1 MRPVFTWNLG
11 HRSLELGKRT
21 LVMGVVNVTP
31 DSFSDGGQHF
41 SPERAIAHG
50 LRLLDEGAEIVDVG
64 GESTRPG
71 ARAGTASAVVAAD
84 EELRRVLPVIAGIKK
99 ANSGAIVS
107 VDTYKA
113 MVARRAVDAG
123 AEIVNDVSG
132 FLWDADMRK
141 TVAGMRCGVV
151 IMHTRGRPE
160 EWKSLPMIPDA
171 AMLVKKEL
179 RERAEEAVRAGI
191 RRDRIML
198 DPGLGFGKGYRGD
211 YALVR
216 EFDKLHELRFPLL
229 AGASRKSFLAKAL
242 AQSGAEPPPS
252 GRLFATLAAEV
263 ALVLKGAHMIR
274 THEVK
279 ASVEAMKVA
288 DLVA

>member
-1 MRPVFTWNLG
+1 MRPVFTWNIG
-11 HRSLELGKRT
+11 SRSLELGKRT
-21 LVMGVVNVTP
+21 VVMGVVNVTP

-41 SPERAIAHG
+41 SPEAALAHA
-50 LRLLDEGAEIVDVG
+50 LKLIEEGAEIVDVG

-71 ARAGTASAVVAAD
+71 ARAGTDSAVVAAD

-99 ANSGAIVS
+99 AKSAAIVS

-113 MVARRAVDAG
+113 TVARAAVEVG

-132 FLWDADMRK
+132 LLWDPDMRK

-160 EWKSLPMIPDA
+160 EWKSLPSLPDA
-171 AMLVKKEL
+171 VMLVKKEL
-179 RERAEEAVRAGI
+179 RERADETVRAGI
-191 RRDRIML
+191 PRGRITL
-198 DPGLGFGKGYRGD
+198 DPGFGFGKGYTGD
-211 YALVR
+211 YALLR

-229 AGASRKSFLAKAL
+229 AGVSRKSFIGKAL
-242 AQSGAEPPPS
+242 GRDGTEPPASERLFGTLGAE
-252 GRLFATLAAEV
+252 T
-263 ALVLKGAHMIR
+263 ALVLKGAHIIR
-274 THEVK
+274 THDVQ
-279 ASVEAMKVA
+279 ACVEALKVA